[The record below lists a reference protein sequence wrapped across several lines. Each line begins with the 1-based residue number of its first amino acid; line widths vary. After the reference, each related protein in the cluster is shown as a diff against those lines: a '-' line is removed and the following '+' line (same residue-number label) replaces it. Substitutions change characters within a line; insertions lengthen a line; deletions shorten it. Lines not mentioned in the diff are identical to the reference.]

1 MSLLFSAV
9 GTSVPP
15 LAVPALSPAQPPDT
29 LSRYD
34 IGWLGGGEGRYRK
47 PSTDVEGAP
56 NKGLA
61 E

>member
-1 MSLLFSAV
+1 MSRLFSAV

-15 LAVPALSPAQPPDT
+15 WAGEQ
-29 LSRYD
+29 
-34 IGWLGGGEGRYRK
+34 GGTASLRRMSKAHPTEDSGRCRK